1 MNRESLLQLF
11 ERHQGKVSD
20 KWQLY
25 LEEYERL
32 LAPYRDRPVRLLEI
46 GVQNG
51 GTLEIWA
58 KYFPQAKVLIGCDID
73 PACAELE
80 FDDPRISVI
89 IGDVNNDKTQAQ
101 ISAASI
107 EFDIIVDDGSHR
119 SGDTIRSFGL
129 LLPKLALGGSY
140 VIEDLHCSYWDV
152 YEGGLYYPFSS
163 IAFLKS
169 LADTLNHNHWGLEK
183 SIDAILEGFKTV
195 HQVAIDRESL
205 RLIHSV
211 EFTDSICTIRKLHRS
226 KNVLGKRMVSG
237 KYASVVPVEELGSQM
252 VEDSIVPSQQGNHW
266 SNGNYPSSDGLF
278 LKIHAIHE
286 QKQWIAKL
294 IEDIDERDDRIGK
307 LLEIIKRRDDEHDL
321 LKQSLSWRLT
331 TLLRKL
337 RLAPESAE
345 TSYGDNDAGFPDKAG
360 VPSSPPDQPD
370 AANLVPDELR
380 YSTRS
385 EDEFIR
391 STRPVIELL
400 KTSEPSG
407 AKWRDIRKPSKT
419 DRNDYAEWVMRYDT
433 LWDTD
438 RIRIR
443 HAIDDMVHQPLL
455 SVLILTHN
463 SNIEWLTQAVD
474 SIRNQ
479 LYDNWELCIAADVS
493 TCEPVRKYLAALP
506 KRNARIKIILNQMNL
521 QYSAAT
527 NNALQNCR
535 GNWVVLMHQDD
546 ILPEHALFHII
557 NAINRH
563 PDTCL
568 IYTDEDK
575 IDENG
580 ARSEPYFKCDWN
592 RDLFYSQ
599 DFISCPGVYRRE
611 ILDKIGGFRTGFEGA
626 QNYDLALRCIEQ
638 IDYRTIRHIPMVLC
652 HRRRHSGSAAPGA
665 NVKSHAIAASQK
677 ALQDHLDRIGISATV
692 EPSSNGCRVR
702 YALPVASPMVS
713 LIIPTRNGWDLLKTC
728 INSIETRTNYPNYE
742 ILVVDNGSDDPTTID
757 YIASLKGNARIRVL
771 HDARPFNYAELN
783 NYAVEEARGELIGL
797 INNDTEVIEEQW
809 LTEMVSIAL
818 QPGVGFVGSKLLYPD
833 GTIQHAGVILGI
845 RGVAAHAFKHAP
857 GDSPGYFNRIK
868 QISSFS
874 ALTGACL
881 VIKKSVFLEAGG
893 LDSNNLAIAFNDID
907 LCLRV
912 RELGYRNVFT
922 PYALLYHHESA
933 SRGLEDTPEKK
944 ARFAKEVDFMK
955 KRWGDKL
962 LNDPAYSPNL
972 SLDDQDFS
980 LAWPPR
986 INGQYLP

>member
-51 GTLEIWA
+51 GMLEIWA

-73 PACAELE
+73 PACAKLE

-89 IGDVNNDKTQAQ
+89 IGDVNNDQTQAQ

-119 SGDTIRSFGL
+119 SGDIIRSFGL

-163 IAFLKS
+163 IAFFKS

-195 HQVAIDRESL
+195 HQVEIDRDSL

-211 EFTDSICTIRKLHRS
+211 EFTDSVCTIRKLRKS

-266 SNGNYPSSDGLF
+266 SNGNYPSADGLF

-294 IEDIDERDDRIGK
+294 IEDIDERDARIGE
-307 LLEIIKRRDDEHDL
+307 LLEIIKRRDDELDL
-321 LKQSLSWRLT
+321 LKQSPSWRLT

-345 TSYGDNDAGFPDKAG
+345 TSYGDNDAGFPDTAG
-360 VPSSPPDQPD
+360 VPSSPRDQPD
-370 AANLVPDELR
+370 AVNLVPDELR

-400 KTSEPSG
+400 KTSEPGG
-407 AKWRDIRKPSKT
+407 AKRRDIGKPSKT
-419 DRNDYAEWVMRYDT
+419 DRNDYAEWVRRYDT

-506 KRNARIKIILNQMNL
+506 KRNARIKIILNQMNV

-599 DFISCPGVYRRE
+599 DFISCLGVYRRE

-638 IDYRTIRHIPMVLC
+638 IDSRTIRHIPMVLC
-652 HRRRHSGSAAPGA
+652 HRRCHSESTAPGA
-665 NVKSHAIAASQK
+665 NVKSHAFAASQK
-677 ALQDHLDRIGISATV
+677 ALQDHLDRTGISAKV
-692 EPSSNGCRVR
+692 ELSNNGCRVR
-702 YALPVASPMVS
+702 YSLPDAPPMVS
-713 LIIPTRNGWDLLKTC
+713 LIIPTKNRWDLLKTC
-728 INSIETRTNYPNYE
+728 INSIETRTTYPNYE
-742 ILVVDNGSDDPTTID
+742 ILVVDNGSDDPNTID

-797 INNDTEVIEEQW
+797 LNNDTEVIEERW

-818 QPGVGFVGSKLLYPD
+818 QPGVGFVGSSFC
-833 GTIQHAGVILGI
+833 I
-845 RGVAAHAFKHAP
+845 RTER
-857 GDSPGYFNRIK
+857 FN
-868 QISSFS
+868 
-874 ALTGACL
+874 
-881 VIKKSVFLEAGG
+881 
-893 LDSNNLAIAFNDID
+893 
-907 LCLRV
+907 
-912 RELGYRNVFT
+912 
-922 PYALLYHHESA
+922 
-933 SRGLEDTPEKK
+933 
-944 ARFAKEVDFMK
+944 M
-955 KRWGDKL
+955 
-962 LNDPAYSPNL
+962 PA
-972 SLDDQDFS
+972 
-980 LAWPPR
+980 
-986 INGQYLP
+986 